1 MLYNLIIFKAD
12 MISAFTQGKID
23 ALLYLEQPEGFI
35 DANYPDYV
43 LKLNKALYGLKQS
56 ARIWFYTLKPKL
68 LELGFR
74 VLNSEACLFINNNT
88 RVIICLYV
96 DDLAILAPSEVIFNN
111 FIKSIKKD
119 FKIKNL
125 GIIKDYLGININFNK
140 DFIKLSQATYIN
152 KVLNKYNLQDAKIKS
167 TPIDSYIKL
176 EPNKEQASK
185 EDIKLY
191 QMLIGSLLYIMLG
204 TRADIAFAVIKLARF
219 ASNPSNIHFTAVKRV
234 YKYLKGTIN
243 YGITYYKEGSRY
255 MSGYCDADYAGDILS
270 AKSTSGYIILLGGG
284 IIS

>member
-1 MLYNLIIFKAD
+1 MLYNLIFKAD

-74 VLNSEACLFINNNT
+74 VLNSKACLFINNNT

-96 DDLAILAPSEVIFNN
+96 DDLAILAPSEVIFND

-125 GIIKDYLGININFNK
+125 GIIKDYLEINFNFNK
-140 DFIKLSQATYIN
+140 DFIKLSQANYIN

-167 TPIDSYIKL
+167 TLINSYIKL
-176 EPNKEQASK
+176 EPNKCRDFRISK
-185 EDIKLY
+185 DI
-191 QMLIGSLLYIMLG
+191 I
-204 TRADIAFAVIKLARF
+204 VRF
-219 ASNPSNIHFTAVKRV
+219 NFKTKNK
-234 YKYLKGTIN
+234 
-243 YGITYYKEGSRY
+243 
-255 MSGYCDADYAGDILS
+255 
-270 AKSTSGYIILLGGG
+270 
-284 IIS
+284 